1 MESVLGAISRGE
13 LSKAVLAQ
21 RLRLRLAAAAD
32 PVRILLRLHAAANG
46 HAAAGGGEGGGANQR
61 RGTYLFLLEL
71 SPGLAFI
78 GCTPEL
84 LFRLRSSANPNE
96 DDVLHTEAIA
106 GTRRRGAT
114 VEEDARL
121 AAELEASL
129 KDRSELDAVSIF
141 LEEALGDAGLRCS
154 ELRRSDATLLQ
165 LRHVQ
170 HMKVTFA
177 ARLARPAAA
186 VPYRLADG
194 SAGSATE
201 GGLCRTAAVL
211 PLLHPTPAVC
221 GTPREAARATLARL
235 EPFDRGYY
243 AGPLGH
249 ISSEGCEFCVG
260 IRSALV
266 HGDTV
271 SLYAGA
277 GLVEGSVARHE
288 LDETQAKM
296 KDFTALFPP
305 APHPAPPV
313 SAPAPPPS
321 SALKLVLQPSFEA
334 HARAAENLNVLWA
347 AVLIEELRRGGLAH
361 VVLCPGS
368 RCAPLTVAVARS
380 GLPHSLATDERG
392 AAFLALGLARATGR
406 CCAVLVSSGTAVA
419 NLLPA
424 VVEAA
429 ADHVPLLLLS
439 ADRPPELRDT
449 GANQTVQQVG
459 MLAPL
464 RWFKDMPCPEATAPL
479 EPLLSD
485 ASYALARAC
494 GAPRGPVHLNCML
507 REPLAPTAAPWADAP
522 LRAPRIAKW
531 LVSGAP
537 FTAYVAPC
545 ARPHASPDAPLL
557 QLAAAL
563 RGARR
568 GVLVAGALR
577 SDEARHAVCALG
589 ARLGWPVLPDVNSGL
604 RRPRH
609 RHGARLAPRPR
620 PATPP

>member
-46 HAAAGGGEGGGANQR
+46 HAAAGGEGDGANQR

-78 GCTPEL
+78 GCTPET
-84 LFRLRSSANPNE
+84 LFRLRSSASGD

-129 KDRSELDAVSIF
+129 KDRSELDAVSLF

-154 ELRRSDATLLQ
+154 ELRRSDAALLQ

-266 HGDTV
+266 CGDTV

-277 GLVEGSVARHE
+277 GLVAGSVARHE

-296 KDFTALFPP
+296 KDFTALFPA

-313 SAPAPPPS
+313 SAPGR
-321 SALKLVLQPSFEA
+321 V
-334 HARAAENLNVLWA
+334 
-347 AVLIEELRRGGLAH
+347 
-361 VVLCPGS
+361 
-368 RCAPLTVAVARS
+368 
-380 GLPHSLATDERG
+380 RG
-392 AAFLALGLARATGR
+392 AAREGAAGAT
-406 CCAVLVSSGTAVA
+406 V
-419 NLLPA
+419 
-424 VVEAA
+424 
-429 ADHVPLLLLS
+429 
-439 ADRPPELRDT
+439 
-449 GANQTVQQVG
+449 
-459 MLAPL
+459 
-464 RWFKDMPCPEATAPL
+464 
-479 EPLLSD
+479 
-485 ASYALARAC
+485 
-494 GAPRGPVHLNCML
+494 
-507 REPLAPTAAPWADAP
+507 
-522 LRAPRIAKW
+522 
-531 LVSGAP
+531 
-537 FTAYVAPC
+537 
-545 ARPHASPDAPLL
+545 
-557 QLAAAL
+557 AAL
-563 RGARR
+563 
-568 GVLVAGALR
+568 
-577 SDEARHAVCALG
+577 
-589 ARLGWPVLPDVNSGL
+589 
-604 RRPRH
+604 
-609 RHGARLAPRPR
+609 
-620 PATPP
+620 

>member
-1 MESVLGAISRGE
+1 
-13 LSKAVLAQ
+13 
-21 RLRLRLAAAAD
+21 
-32 PVRILLRLHAAANG
+32 VRVLLRLHAAANG
-46 HAAAGGGEGGGANQR
+46 HAAAGGAAGGEGGANQR
-61 RGTYLFLLEL
+61 RGSYLFLLEL

-78 GCTPEL
+78 GCTPET
-84 LFRLRSSANPNE
+84 LFRLRSSASGD

-106 GTRRRGAT
+106 GTRRRGTT

-129 KDRSELDAVSIF
+129 KDRSELDAVSLF

-154 ELRRSDATLLQ
+154 ELRRSDAALLQ

-266 HGDTV
+266 CGDSV

-277 GLVEGSVARHE
+277 GLVAGSVARHE

-305 APHPAPPV
+305 APHPAPPD
-313 SAPAPPPS
+313 SAPAPPPP

-406 CCAVLVSSGTAVA
+406 CCAVVVSSGTAVA

-459 MLAPL
+459 MLSPL
-464 RWFKDMPCPEATAPL
+464 RWFKDMPCPEAAAPL

-494 GAPRGPVHLNCML
+494 GAPRGPVHLNMML

-522 LRAPRIAKW
+522 LRAPRVAKW

-557 QLAAAL
+557 QLAAAM

-609 RHGARLAPRPR
+609 RHGARLAPLHGLPH
-620 PATPP
+620 P

>member
-1 MESVLGAISRGE
+1 
-13 LSKAVLAQ
+13 
-21 RLRLRLAAAAD
+21 
-32 PVRILLRLHAAANG
+32 
-46 HAAAGGGEGGGANQR
+46 
-61 RGTYLFLLEL
+61 
-71 SPGLAFI
+71 
-78 GCTPEL
+78 
-84 LFRLRSSANPNE
+84 
-96 DDVLHTEAIA
+96 
-106 GTRRRGAT
+106 
-114 VEEDARL
+114 
-121 AAELEASL
+121 
-129 KDRSELDAVSIF
+129 
-141 LEEALGDAGLRCS
+141 
-154 ELRRSDATLLQ
+154 
-165 LRHVQ
+165 
-170 HMKVTFA
+170 MKVTFA

-368 RCAPLTVAVARS
+368 RCAPITVAVARS

-406 CCAVLVSSGTAVA
+406 ACAVVVSSGTAVA

-464 RWFKDMPCPEATAPL
+464 RWFKDMPCPEAAAPL

-494 GAPRGPVHLNCML
+494 GAPRGPVHLNIML

-522 LRAPRIAKW
+522 LRAPRVAKW

-537 FTAYVAPC
+537 FTAYVPPC

-557 QLAAAL
+557 QLAHRPLATAAHL
-563 RGARR
+563 TPD
-568 GVLVAGALR
+568 VVV
-577 SDEARHAVCALG
+577 HVG
-589 ARLGWPVLPDVNSGL
+589 ARLVSK
-604 RRPRH
+604 
-609 RHGARLAPRPR
+609 RLASYLESSSVTTYLMVEEHGDRADPSHCVTHRLHGDVAALLAALAAGLG
-620 PATPP
+620 PAAAAPPMPPNPLLRLCAASRALERALEP